1 MNDNNSRLRHRNPA
15 TESDHA
21 PVDVRNG
28 LIGYECGRCGGEA
41 FRSCPG
47 VIRTRRPK
55 TMLEMR
61 RSRLL
66 DVTEKA

>member
-28 LIGYECGRCGGEA
+28 LIGYECGRCGGGVSFLPGRDSDEA
-41 FRSCPG
+41 G
-47 VIRTRRPK
+47 EDDAGDETK
-55 TMLEMR
+55 
-61 RSRLL
+61 
-66 DVTEKA
+66 